1 MARHIGHRR
10 QPRLAKW
17 GTAGLLAFGMIAFGS
32 ATPVSKLV
40 GNAMP
45 VFVAGFLRVV
55 LGAGLLGLAAWPKR
69 GDLKRLSRTDWW
81 LVSAIAVFGMFGFSV
96 LMLYGMRSAP
106 GAVGATVMSMT
117 PAVTALAAILFLRER
132 PTWRAVAALAL
143 ALVGAVILQLGH
155 GLQGGGAGG
164 AVLLGAVL
172 IFGAVCCESAYTLL
186 GQRLSKDVDPV
197 LVAALAAAL
206 SLPLFALG
214 AFAQWSAFKP
224 SHIDPEGWIALA
236 WYGAGTLALGSWLWY
251 RGIAKVS
258 GVTAA
263 AFMGLMP
270 LSALGLSYVLLGEP
284 FRRIHLAGFAT
295 VFAGVLLMGWE
306 HARMAASDRP
316 RGPG

>member
-1 MARHIGHRR
+1 
-10 QPRLAKW
+10 
-17 GTAGLLAFGMIAFGS
+17 MIAFGS

-69 GDLKRLSRTDWW
+69 GDLRNLSRRDWW
-81 LVSAIAVFGMFGFSV
+81 VVAAIAVFGMFGFSV

-117 PAVTALAAILFLRER
+117 PAVTALAAILFLGER
-132 PTWRAVAALAL
+132 PAWRAIAAVALAL
-143 ALVGAVILQLGH
+143 TGALILQLGH
-155 GLQGGGAGG
+155 GLQGDGRG

-186 GQRLSKDVDPV
+186 GQQLSKDVDPV
-197 LVAALAAAL
+197 LVAALGAAL
-206 SLPLFALG
+206 SVPLFGLG
-214 AFAQWSAFKP
+214 ALAQWSAFEP
-224 SHIDPEGWIALA
+224 SHVAPEGWAALA
-236 WYGAGTLALGSWLWY
+236 WYGAGTLALGSWFWY

-284 FRRIHLAGFAT
+284 FSWIHLAGFST

-306 HARMAASDRP
+306 HGRMAT
-316 RGPG
+316 